1 MKHEHH
7 HLRCFIRKRGGKT
20 MVELQTLDSGTAYMP
35 NRDPRGNIP
44 PQQHST
50 GKIPHLGHAVT
61 LPNTG
66 IVAHELSAIHKRTS
80 RRNRNSPASPL
91 YSARDSS
98 WDALSAYIME
108 DVSLALHKAE
118 NHADEINC
126 VPEDKVA
133 CRGVRVRNDK
143 IIPE

>member
-1 MKHEHH
+1 
-7 HLRCFIRKRGGKT
+7 

-50 GKIPHLGHAVT
+50 GKIPHLEHAVT

-66 IVAHELSAIHKRTS
+66 NVAYELSAINKRTS

-98 WDALSAYIME
+98 VHTFVLLVLRW
-108 DVSLALHKAE
+108 AE
-118 NHADEINC
+118 L
-126 VPEDKVA
+126 VLL
-133 CRGVRVRNDK
+133 RVVVTK
-143 IIPE
+143 